1 MPSVRICTV
10 FLSFI
15 LSLPL
20 ASQAD
25 PPIDSVR
32 QLVINGQADAAIRA
46 LNASI
51 SANPM
56 NADEH
61 NLLCRVHYSEE
72 RWDAAVSECERAVS
86 LNSKTSLNQLWLG
99 RAYGEKA
106 EHSSWFTAI
115 ALAKKTH
122 AAFEKAVDLDP
133 HNIEARSDLSEYY
146 IEAPGFLGGG
156 TDKAVAQANAVE
168 KLEPATAYWIRA
180 RIAEHDK
187 RNNDAEQAYKKAIA
201 LENSPRRLLDLA
213 SLYRRVNRLDD
224 LETTIRQ
231 AEKLNTKN
239 DSTLVDSASLLLRVK
254 RNLPLASSML
264 RRYIGQGTRSED
276 APLFQAQ
283 YLLAQ
288 ILEQTGD
295 LQGAKQAYQAAH
307 ANASAFAPAA
317 TALKRLGTA

>member
-1 MPSVRICTV
+1 MSSFRICSVVLTFV
-10 FLSFI
+10 LA
-15 LSLPL
+15 LPL

-32 QLVINGQADAAIRA
+32 QLVVNGQADMAIRA

-51 SANPM
+51 SANPVG
-56 NADEH
+56 ADEH

-72 RWDAAVSECERAVS
+72 RWDAAISECERAVNLS
-86 LNSKTSLNQLWLG
+86 PKSSLNQLWLG

-106 EHSSWFTAI
+106 DHSSWFTAI

-133 HNIEARSDLSEYY
+133 GNVDARSDLSEYY

-180 RIAEHDK
+180 RIAEHEK
-187 RNNDAEQAYKKAIA
+187 RSDDAEQAYRKAIA
-201 LENSPRRLLDLA
+201 LENSPRRLFDLA
-213 SLYRRVNRLDD
+213 SFYRRVNRLDD
-224 LETTIRQ
+224 LESTIRQ

-254 RNLPLASSML
+254 RSLPLAASML
-264 RRYIGQGTRSED
+264 HRYLEQGTRSED
-276 APLFQAQ
+276 APVFEAQ
-283 YLLAQ
+283 YLLGQ
-288 ILEQTGD
+288 VLEKTGD
-295 LQGAKQAYQAAH
+295 IEGAKHAYQSAN
-307 ANASAFAPAA
+307 ANASAFAPAS
-317 TALKRLGTA
+317 TALKRLNV